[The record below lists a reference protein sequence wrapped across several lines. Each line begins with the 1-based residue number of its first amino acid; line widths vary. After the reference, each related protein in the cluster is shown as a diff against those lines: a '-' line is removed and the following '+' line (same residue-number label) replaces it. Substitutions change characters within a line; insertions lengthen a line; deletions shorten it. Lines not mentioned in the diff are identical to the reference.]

1 METLPAPAATA
12 TKPVRFVIVHAKTLT
27 AQAIAGIIERDAM
40 FACVGT
46 IPEAD
51 AAALRAMHPDLVVLD
66 KDEQPAL
73 LRHDIETISRAVPSA
88 QICILSEYED
98 IDLVQDALR
107 AGADGYFLKDSSAQ
121 RLLEGLHAVYDNKLY
136 IDERLSRALLTMTR
150 DGGSGETA
158 LSKREREICRFVARG
173 STNRRIAESLNV
185 SENTVKNHMSS
196 ILSKLHLQSRTQVVV
211 YAMRR
216 GWH

>member
-1 METLPAPAATA
+1 MDATVAAPPKAL
-12 TKPVRFVIVHAKTLT
+12 KFVIVHARTFP
-27 AQAIAGIIERDAM
+27 AQAVASIIERDPNFVCAGIL
-40 FACVGT
+40 AEVDEG
-46 IPEAD
+46 
-51 AAALRAMHPDLVVLD
+51 ALRQFRPDIVIID

-73 LRHDIETISRAVPSA
+73 LRRDIERVAAAAPSA
-88 QICILSEYED
+88 QICILSEFED

-107 AGADGYFLKDSSAQ
+107 AGADGYFLKDSSAE
-121 RLLEGLHAVYDNKLY
+121 RLVDGLRAVYDNKVF
-136 IDERLSRALLTMTR
+136 IDERVSRALLTMTR
-150 DGGSGETA
+150 QGALGETA

-173 STNRRIAESLNV
+173 LTNRYIAETLHV
-185 SENTVKNHMSS
+185 SENTVKNHISS